1 MCVDGNCRCERQ
13 GRWYR
18 TLVVGLLAIIAAA
31 VVSER
36 SSMLPAATAQIPD
49 TAAQRQAIV
58 EQLQITNQLL
68 DRILMHLET
77 KAVKVRVAGS
87 DEKDGAGSDGTSSR
101 PTVSPFTGS
110 RSR

>member
-1 MCVDGNCRCERQ
+1 MNEGKASATDRGTM
-13 GRWYR
+13 WYR
-18 TLVVGLLAIIAAA
+18 TAVVGLLLIIAIA
-31 VVSER
+31 VMNER
-36 SSMLPAATAQIPD
+36 TSMLPVVNGQIPD

-87 DEKDGAGSDGTSSR
+87 DEKDGAGSDGASSR